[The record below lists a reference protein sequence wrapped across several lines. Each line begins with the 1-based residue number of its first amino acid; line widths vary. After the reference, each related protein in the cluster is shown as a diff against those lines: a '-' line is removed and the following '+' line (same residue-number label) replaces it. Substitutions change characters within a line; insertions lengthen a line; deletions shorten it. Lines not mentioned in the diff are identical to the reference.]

1 MLTYR
6 NTDVRATIT
15 YHTSTLSLLLRL
27 AQSRHGATA
36 LLNAGLFSS
45 IRASALFSTDPD
57 IGLDVD
63 NSAALKIFFELML
76 ALLKIIA
83 AVLMARGVENEQM
96 KASVREFLSE
106 NRTSVVAVFK
116 RNAKI
121 GWGNEGRRVGAI
133 NGVKKVTEE
142 EEAMNVVLSEC
153 VDMYSLLISAAGW
166 LEVSWFHL
174 AIVVQCTDH

>member
-1 MLTYR
+1 VILTFYDA
-6 NTDVRATIT
+6 DVRATIT

-27 AQSRHGATA
+27 AQGRHGATA

-76 ALLKIIA
+76 ALLKVVA

-96 KASVREFLSE
+96 KATVREFLSE

-121 GWGNEGRRVGAI
+121 GWGNGTRGVD
-133 NGVKKVTEE
+133 GVKVATAEE
-142 EEAMNVVLSEC
+142 NAMNDVLSEC

-166 LEVSWFHL
+166 LEVS
-174 AIVVQCTDH
+174 